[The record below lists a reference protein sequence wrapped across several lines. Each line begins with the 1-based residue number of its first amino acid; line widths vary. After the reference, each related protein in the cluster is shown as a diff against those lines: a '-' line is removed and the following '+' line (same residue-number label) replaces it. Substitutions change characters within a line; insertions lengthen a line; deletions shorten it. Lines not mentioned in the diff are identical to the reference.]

1 MFFAKIKKSEVKM
14 KKDHIKNVS
23 GLKVYINGV
32 PDIRNIPEDILDSF
46 VKSLSSRVYI
56 LYEKKMGK
64 TSEKNVIS
72 KK

>member
-1 MFFAKIKKSEVKM
+1 M